1 VPFVLSVIEQASGI
15 DRPSAADA
23 RAQQRFSLR
32 LHPSRE
38 EWHEVE
44 GWMVEHGWD
53 PGYGDARAVLAL
65 DSRALMVGYVD
76 DVPVSAISVLQI
88 GESYAFAGNL
98 FVRREWRGRGFG
110 RATWDAAILHATGRT
125 IGLEAAPEM
134 VPVYER
140 LGFIRSHETV
150 SYRGRIRPAA
160 RSAAAGVRP
169 VEPSDR
175 DALVALDA
183 QCSPH
188 DRKAFLTAWI
198 AAGERTL
205 VYSRGPGHGIE
216 GFGTIH
222 RCRTGVRIGPLIAAT
237 STAAR
242 AVFDTLTAPYRGE
255 QVVIEAPTLNLFA
268 AALARDRS
276 LERGPVTARMYSTP
290 VRPTALAY
298 CYALASPNYG

>member
-1 VPFVLSVIEQASGI
+1 MHSVLSVIERASGL

-53 PGYGDARAVLAL
+53 PGYGDARAILAV
-65 DSRALMVGYVD
+65 DPRALIVGYVD

-88 GESYAFAGNL
+88 GESYAFAGNF
-98 FVRREWRGRGFG
+98 FVHREWRGRGFG
-110 RATWDAAILHATGRT
+110 RATWDAAMLHATGRT
-125 IGLEAAPEM
+125 IGLEAALDK
-134 VPVYER
+134 VQHYER
-140 LGFIRSHETV
+140 LGFTRSHETS
-150 SYRGRIRPAA
+150 SYQGRIRPAVRA
-160 RSAAAGVRP
+160 VASGVRP
-169 VEPSDR
+169 FEPGDR

-183 QCSPH
+183 LCSPH
-188 DRKAFLTAWI
+188 DRIAFLTTWI
-198 AAGERTL
+198 AAGEGTL
-205 VYSRGPGHGIE
+205 VYSRGPGYGVE
-216 GFGTIH
+216 GFGTIR

-242 AVFDTLTAPYRGE
+242 AVFDTLTASHRGE
-255 QVVIEAPTLNLFA
+255 HVVIEAPTLNRFA
-268 AALARDRS
+268 AGLARDRG
-276 LERGPVTARMYSTP
+276 LERGPATARMYSTP

-298 CYALASPNYG
+298 CYGLASPAYG